1 MSLIRD
7 TDTYMQYRYVV
18 SEFKAMMGSEII
30 EFDTGKIRNLSIEKD
45 YENDLFPLLRVVVI
59 TSQARYRQILRNRDT
74 VKFKFRLQKY
84 SRMLHDPN
92 TESMKSD
99 YINGTFVIFTDDD
112 TPDMSE
118 NVVKLKQKTDDIE
131 GEYLMQE
138 TADQEKTEE
147 NSWGYISKI
156 GTDIQAKTDA
166 GNGIY
171 ETGWYALEGKDIAY
185 QMTLPAGTHEITLG
199 FYDWWG
205 QYENRPMTVYVQTE
219 GGEQTK
225 LCDVPSPG
233 QEQIQASGV
242 LELDKES
249 LVTVTVKRAGSPD
262 PILNWITA
270 VNLDPQE
277 EPSEPVSKTLL
288 ERWLNEAKGYV
299 EDGTV
304 SGLVESVQKLF
315 ADAIAKG
322 EAVMAD
328 ENATR
333 DEVIDAAADLMFA
346 IHALGMK
353 AADKTDLEMALEL
366 AGMIDL
372 DKYVEAGQAEFLSA
386 KEAAEAVMADGDAMQ
401 EETNAAWDALVEAME
416 ALRLK
421 ADKSVLQDLVDQ
433 VSDTDLSGYT
443 EESVSVFR
451 AALASANAILADA
464 SLSEDD
470 QAEVDEAK
478 EALREAYDGLVK
490 TGGED
495 PQGPDAG
502 DGQSQGS
509 AQDGKPSGNAQ
520 GSGSSGADRAA
531 KTGDTA
537 GAVPAAAGMMA
548 VSLLGIA
555 AVLAAK
561 KRRG

>member
-1 MSLIRD
+1 MVQERYQYLNNVND
-7 TDTYMQYRYVV
+7 TLAYEKITVGEDGKLTVAV
-18 SEFKAMMGSEII
+18 SPS
-30 EFDTGKIRNLSIEKD
+30 
-45 YENDLFPLLRVVVI
+45 
-59 TSQARYRQILRNRDT
+59 
-74 VKFKFRLQKY
+74 
-84 SRMLHDPN
+84 
-92 TESMKSD
+92 
-99 YINGTFVIFTDDD
+99 
-112 TPDMSE
+112 
-118 NVVKLKQKTDDIE
+118 
-131 GEYLMQE
+131 
-138 TADQEKTEE
+138 
-147 NSWGYISKI
+147 
-156 GTDIQAKTDA
+156 
-166 GNGIY
+166 
-171 ETGWYALEGKDIAY
+171 
-185 QMTLPAGTHEITLG
+185 AGTNQAIQVSFIAVAG
-199 FYDWWG
+199 
-205 QYENRPMTVYVQTE
+205 
-219 GGEQTK
+219 
-225 LCDVPSPG
+225 
-233 QEQIQASGV
+233 QAS
-242 LELDKES
+242 
-249 LVTVTVKRAGSPD
+249 
-262 PILNWITA
+262 
-270 VNLDPQE
+270 E

-304 SGLVESVQKLF
+304 SGLVESVRKLF

-333 DEVIDAAADLMFA
+333 DEVIDATADLMFA

-386 KEAAEAVMADGDAMQ
+386 KDAAEAVMADGDAMQ

-443 EESVSVFR
+443 EESASVFR

-495 PQGPDAG
+495 PENPGTEEPDDPSAEDPQDPVAG
-502 DGQSQGS
+502 NGQSQGS